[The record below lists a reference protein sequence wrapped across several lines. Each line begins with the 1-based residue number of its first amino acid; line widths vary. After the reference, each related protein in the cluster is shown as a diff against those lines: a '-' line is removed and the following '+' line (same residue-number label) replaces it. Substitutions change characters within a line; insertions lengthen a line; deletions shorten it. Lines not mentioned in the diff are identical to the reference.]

1 MRVGKGHNFF
11 RKVLDRVAYSGSKQ
25 GWRQGRNRR
34 L

>member
-11 RKVLDRVAYSGSKQ
+11 RKVDRVADSGSKQ
-25 GWRQGRNRR
+25 GWRQGRTRR